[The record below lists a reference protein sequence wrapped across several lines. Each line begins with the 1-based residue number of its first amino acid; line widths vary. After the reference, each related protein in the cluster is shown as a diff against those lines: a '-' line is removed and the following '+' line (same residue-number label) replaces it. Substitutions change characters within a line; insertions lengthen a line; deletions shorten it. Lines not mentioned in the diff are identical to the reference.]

1 VTCLSTIRLVRL
13 SAAFLLVTVG
23 LSSTV
28 VKANEIVV
36 CKKADVT
43 SPVPAGS
50 VYNFTID
57 GTTQFSLTVDG
68 DCMMFPEIGAGD
80 HVITEAAQPG
90 TAVSAITVDPPER
103 LVSSDLALGTVT
115 ATAVDNSILT
125 YVTFFNKEQL
135 QVENQGCTPGF
146 WKQNFHFNLWVGFT
160 PTDTVGG
167 VFTGVD
173 PALAGETLLD
183 ALQGGGG
190 KGVVGAETILLRAAV
205 AALLNSDSIS
215 YPFME
220 ADIIS
225 AVNAAIAT
233 GDRGAILTLATTLD
247 NANNGQGGCPLS
259 K

>member
-13 SAAFLLVTVG
+13 SAAFVLVVLG
-23 LSSTV
+23 LCYTV
-28 VKANEIVV
+28 VNANEIVV
-36 CKKADVT
+36 CKKSDVT

-50 VYNFTID
+50 IYSFTID
-57 GTTQFSLTVDG
+57 GTTQFPLTVDG

-80 HVITEAAQPG
+80 HVITEAAQAG

-103 LVSSDLALGTVT
+103 LVSLDLALGTVT

-135 QVENQGCTPGF
+135 QAENQGCTPGF
-146 WKQNFHFNLWVGFT
+146 WKQDFHFSLWVGYT
-160 PTDTVGG
+160 PTQTVDS
-167 VFTGVD
+167 VFAGVD
-173 PALAGETLLD
+173 PALSGETLLD

-190 KGVVGAETILLRAAV
+190 KGLVGAEKILLRAAV
-205 AALLNSDSIS
+205 AALLDANSIS

-233 GDRGAILTLATTLD
+233 GDRDAILTLATTLD
-247 NANNGQGGCPLS
+247 DANNGQGGCPLS